1 MRRRHVGWNVVAHAG
16 NNSQIAEL
24 SPMADADPNSS
35 HLRALQRLCTEQA
48 ALTTN
53 QDTRSTLLG
62 MAAEYRQQAERLER
76 EQPKRD

>member
-1 MRRRHVGWNVVAHAG
+1 MRRRHGALEHLPLSG

-24 SPMADADPNSS
+24 SLMANAGPNLS
-35 HLRALQRLCTEQA
+35 HLRALQRLCTDQA
-48 ALTTN
+48 ALATD

-76 EQPKRD
+76 AER

>member
-1 MRRRHVGWNVVAHAG
+1 MKRSLRWPSG
-16 NNSQIAEL
+16 NNSRIAEL
-24 SPMADADPNSS
+24 SLMVDAGSNLS

-53 QDTRSTLLG
+53 EDTRSTLLS

-76 EQPKRD
+76 EQPERD